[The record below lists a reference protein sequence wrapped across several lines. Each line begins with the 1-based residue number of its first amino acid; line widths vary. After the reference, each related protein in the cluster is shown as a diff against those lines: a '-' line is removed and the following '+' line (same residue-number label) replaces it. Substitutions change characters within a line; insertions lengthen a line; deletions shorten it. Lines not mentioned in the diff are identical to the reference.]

1 MLGYVVASFVL
12 MIVTSVYSYKRIIIL
27 NLSIYLVALMLS
39 MLIKTKHSLE
49 VYSFIMSACGFL
61 YITLNFIEAIESFE
75 KWVSAL
81 KTIDRPAFNINR
93 ILSVAVEK
101 IATKDFSDSCVL
113 WRKFEFY
120 LCKLKE
126 AYCDLRLLGLKLLN
140 ESEYSKWVKNMEEF
154 DNSILPL
161 IVSNAEFCL
170 EELKIIG
177 RYNAKELSQI
187 TKTVLKGVPNDF
199 TNDEADN
206 YERDYLVA
214 LKDFKQEFHKE
225 KNVWD
230 SFLDIL
236 ADRSHQSPSE
246 NVMMGRWVDGE
257 KGDLK

>member
-1 MLGYVVASFVL
+1 MKTKTINPLLRAL
-12 MIVTSVYSYKRIIIL
+12 
-27 NLSIYLVALMLS
+27 LSIRN
-39 MLIKTKHSLE
+39 HEESLE
-49 VYSFIMSACGFL
+49 QHHSQPIQIEKEISDLNKSMSS
-61 YITLNFIEAIESFE
+61 IIEANCSIESFE